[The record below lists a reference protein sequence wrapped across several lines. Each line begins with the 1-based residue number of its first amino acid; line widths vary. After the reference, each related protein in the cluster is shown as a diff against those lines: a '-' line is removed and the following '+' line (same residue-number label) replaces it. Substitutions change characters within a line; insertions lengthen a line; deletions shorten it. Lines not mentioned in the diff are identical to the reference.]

1 MVEFS
6 GSFRVRD
13 AIAQGVSP
21 GALRATHLSM
31 PFQGVRSVEPPG
43 DITALCRAYA
53 TKMRSDAAF
62 TGVTAAL
69 LWGMPL
75 PASVDARAVDVA
87 TPHGTAR
94 AMGRGVRGSQV
105 DPARVEV
112 VTLDGLRVLS
122 PPHTWVSLGRVL
134 ALGDLV
140 AAADFL
146 VTAPFGS
153 TTPALATVDALH
165 RTLRGLRGP
174 GLPLLRHAARLALP
188 GPLSRPES
196 LSRVLF
202 VSAGIPTPVANFRV
216 SPLITLDEAWE
227 SVRFGFEYLGDQH
240 RSPSQFSRDVRR
252 RELIAEH
259 GWGVLEAT
267 KDDLF
272 GHPHELVA
280 RLRSRLSERGLA
292 LRPVHPSKFVLP
304 RP

>member
-13 AIAQGVSP
+13 ALAQGVSP
-21 GALRATHLSM
+21 GALRAAHLSM
-31 PFQGVRSVEPPG
+31 PFHGVRSVEQPQ
-43 DITALCRAYA
+43 DIAALCRAYA
-53 TKMRSDAAF
+53 AKMRSDAAF

-75 PASVDARAVDVA
+75 PASIDARTVEVA

-105 DPARVEV
+105 DPARVEA
-112 VTLDGLRVLS
+112 VTLDGVRVLS
-122 PPHTWVSLGRVL
+122 PVHTWVSLSRVL

-146 VTAPFGS
+146 LTPSFGS
-153 TTPALATVDALH
+153 TAPALATLDDLH
-165 RTLRGLRGP
+165 DVLRGSRASGM
-174 GLPLLRHAARLALP
+174 PLLRQAAGLAQC

-202 VSAGIPTPVANFRV
+202 VSAGIPSPVANFRV

-240 RSPSQFSRDVRR
+240 RSPAQFARDVRR
-252 RELIAEH
+252 RELITEH
-259 GWGVLEAT
+259 GWDILEAT

-272 GHPHELVA
+272 AHPHQLVA
-280 RLRSRLSERGLA
+280 RLRSRLSERGLP

-304 RP
+304 RS